1 MKEIQIS
8 IKGTTSKPSDFD
20 LSDSQL
26 SVVSKNS
33 MFGGGNEL
41 LLIGTLST
49 ATIGAIT
56 KIVVELIK
64 SKNRVEIE
72 IGDRKIKNIS
82 VETAEKIIFE
92 HLNDD

>member
-64 SKNRVEIE
+64 SKHRVEIE

-92 HLNDD
+92 HLSDD